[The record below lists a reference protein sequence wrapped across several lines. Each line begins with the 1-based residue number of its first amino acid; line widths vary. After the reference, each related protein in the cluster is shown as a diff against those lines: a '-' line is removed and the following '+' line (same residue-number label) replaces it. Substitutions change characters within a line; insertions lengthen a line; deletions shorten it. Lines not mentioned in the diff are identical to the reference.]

1 MSLYGKGGSGS
12 NSRAHHTATLHN
24 RTAQLDMYICTC
36 DLHVQQ
42 YVGLCVHS
50 YMSSNLKL
58 FLILLL
64 VIQNKLIDTI

>member
-24 RTAQLDMYICTC
+24 RTAYTCTC

-64 VIQNKLIDTI
+64 VTQNKLIDTI